1 MPTFAARPSTMS
13 SLIPVDFPQNSVV
26 GQQRQQVSEL
36 QFDKFHDPQ
45 SFLVWKIRFTNQV
58 TICSDFPSEAM

>member
-1 MPTFAARPSTMS
+1 MPTTMS

-36 QFDKFHDPQ
+36 QFDKFPDPQ
-45 SFLVWKIRFTNQV
+45 SFLVWKYDSQIK
-58 TICSDFPSEAM
+58 